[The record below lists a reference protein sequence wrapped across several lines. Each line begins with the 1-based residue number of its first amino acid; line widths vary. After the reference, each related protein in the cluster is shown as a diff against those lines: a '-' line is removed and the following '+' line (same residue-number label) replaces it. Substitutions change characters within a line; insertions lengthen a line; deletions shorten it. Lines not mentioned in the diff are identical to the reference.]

1 MSMYGTTI
9 NPMMMNVGSTTPAC
23 QGSKKTSISCNP
35 RKYHGAFDGFGVR
48 VGLAGSSSGASTSSA
63 QTSSS
68 SVITMAHRNSERTR
82 NGHVW
87 TLSSPGPVAFL
98 IGTSTRLPA
107 TAPSGLRASGVAM
120 VSALLFFF
128 LALCRSPRRPE
139 EQHQHQDEEER
150 QGHHAPPR
158 DEERED
164 HQDQRD
170 DGVLELGRH
179 RRFTARDRRIRR
191 GGSARSA
198 RPGRCW

>member
-1 MSMYGTTI
+1 MSMYGITI

-48 VGLAGSSSGASTSSA
+48 VGLAGSSSGASTRSA
-63 QTSSS
+63 HTSSS

-107 TAPSGLRASGVAM
+107 TAPSGVRASGVAI
-120 VSALLFFF
+120 VSALLFF
-128 LALCRSPRRPE
+128 LALRRSPRRPE

-150 QGHHAPPR
+150 QRHHASSR

-164 HQDQRD
+164 HQDQRE

-179 RRFTARDRRIRR
+179 RRLTAPDRRIRR
-191 GGSARSA
+191 GGSARNA
-198 RPGRCW
+198 RQGKCW